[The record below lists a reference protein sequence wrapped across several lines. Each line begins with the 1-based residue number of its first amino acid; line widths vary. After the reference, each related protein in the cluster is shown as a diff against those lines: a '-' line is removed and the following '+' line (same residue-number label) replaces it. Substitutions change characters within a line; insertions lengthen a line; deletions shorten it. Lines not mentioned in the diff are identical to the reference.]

1 MNVSPQAPQYPPY
14 AMQPPPYVPH
24 PSTTTGWYPPAPQS
38 APVPQSPPVPEGAPA
53 PEGAPVPEAAVVPEP
68 APARTVRSELRGAVL
83 HVELDSPGTGNAVTS
98 AMLDELLALLA
109 VPDPAVRVIVLS
121 AAGRDFCL
129 GGDRDELLAGLDEDP
144 TGGRIRA
151 YGDKARR
158 VCDAL
163 VNSPAVTIA
172 RVQGR
177 ATGAGFALA
186 LACDLR
192 AGADNAVFRLPELAL
207 GLPVAWGG
215 LLPRLLHEVG
225 AARVREII
233 LTGRPVGAVEAR
245 ELAIL
250 QRVVPEQELDEAVAE
265 WARPITRRSEAALR
279 VTKTL
284 LASHASAT
292 RLADAA
298 VLDSELM
305 ASVLAAAHYTRS
317 LADRGPAS

>member
-1 MNVSPQAPQYPPY
+1 MNLPPQAPQYPPY
-14 AMQPPPYVPH
+14 AMQPPPYAP
-24 PSTTTGWYPPAPQS
+24 YPPAPAGWYPQAPQPGTAS
-38 APVPQSPPVPEGAPA
+38 GAAPEPVPGHAPVATPAAPVPV
-53 PEGAPVPEAAVVPEP
+53 
-68 APARTVRSELRGAVL
+68 RTVRAELRGAVL
-83 HVELDSPGTGNAVTS
+83 HVELDSPDTGNAVTS
-98 AMLDELLALLA
+98 AMLDELLVLLA

-129 GGDRDELLAGLDEDP
+129 GGDRDELFAGLDEDP
-144 TGGRIRA
+144 TGGRIRS

-163 VNSPAVTIA
+163 TNNPAVTIA

-250 QRVVPEQELDEAVAE
+250 QRVVPEQELDGIVDEL
-265 WARPITRRSEAALR
+265 ARPITRRSEAALR

-305 ASVLAAAHYTRS
+305 ASVIAAAHYTRG
-317 LADRGPAS
+317 LADRPPAG

>member
-1 MNVSPQAPQYPPY
+1 MNVSPQVPQYPSH
-14 AMQPPPYVPH
+14 AMQPPYVPY
-24 PSTTTGWYPPAPQS
+24 PSAPTGWYPQPGS
-38 APVPQSPPVPEGAPA
+38 
-53 PEGAPVPEAAVVPEP
+53 VPEP
-68 APARTVRSELRGAVL
+68 APAAEPAPAPTVRSELRGAVL
-83 HVELDSPGTGNAVTS
+83 HVELDSPGTGNAVTA
-98 AMLDELLALLA
+98 AMLDELLAVLA

-129 GGDRDELLAGLDEDP
+129 GGDRDELFAGLDEDP
-144 TGGRIRA
+144 TGGGIRS

-163 VNSPAVTIA
+163 TNSSAVTVA

-192 AGADNAVFRLPELAL
+192 VGADNAVFRLPELAL

-215 LLPRLLHEVG
+215 LLPRLIHEVG
-225 AARVREII
+225 AARVREIV

-250 QRVVPEQELDEAVAE
+250 QRVVPEEDLDAAVAE
-265 WARPITRRSEAALR
+265 WTRPVTRRPEAALR

-284 LASHASAT
+284 LGAHASAT
-292 RLADAA
+292 RLADAS

-305 ASVLAAAHYTRS
+305 ASVLAAAHYTRG
-317 LADRGPAS
+317 LADRP

>member
-14 AMQPPPYVPH
+14 AMQPPYLTNPPA
-24 PSTTTGWYPPAPQS
+24 PGGWYPEPGP
-38 APVPQSPPVPEGAPA
+38 
-53 PEGAPVPEAAVVPEP
+53 AVVPEP
-68 APARTVRSELRGAVL
+68 APARTVRSELRDAVL
-83 HVELDSPGTGNAVTS
+83 HVELNSPGTGNAVTS
-98 AMLDELLALLA
+98 AMLDELLAVLA

-121 AAGRDFCL
+121 GAGRDFCL
-129 GGDRDELLAGLDEDP
+129 GGDRDELFAGLDEDP
-144 TGGRIRA
+144 TGGRIRS
-151 YGDKARR
+151 YGEKARR

-163 VNSPAVTIA
+163 TNSSAVTVA

-192 AGADNAVFRLPELAL
+192 VGADNAVFRLPELAL

-233 LTGRPVGAVEAR
+233 LTGRPVGAVEAG
-245 ELAIL
+245 ELTIL
-250 QRVVPEQELDEAVAE
+250 QRVVSEQDLDGAVAE
-265 WARPITRRSEAALR
+265 WTRPITRRPEAALR

-284 LASHASAT
+284 LGSHASAT
-292 RLADAA
+292 RLADAS

-317 LADRGPAS
+317 LATRPPAD

>member
-1 MNVSPQAPQYPPY
+1 MNVFPQVPQVPQVPQYPPH
-14 AMQPPPYVPH
+14 AAQPSYLPYP
-24 PSTTTGWYPPAPQS
+24 YPEPVAS
-38 APVPQSPPVPEGAPA
+38 PVPQPA
-53 PEGAPVPEAAVVPEP
+53 PEPVPAPAV
-68 APARTVRSELRGAVL
+68 ARTVRTERQGPVL
-83 HVELDSPGTGNAVTS
+83 HIELDSPATGNAVTS
-98 AMLDELLALLA
+98 AMLDELLAVLA

-121 AAGRDFCL
+121 GAGRDFCL
-129 GGDRDELLAGLDEDP
+129 GGDRDELFAGLEQDP
-144 TGGRIRA
+144 TGGGIRS
-151 YGDKARR
+151 YGEKARR

-163 VNSPAVTIA
+163 TNNSAVTVA

-192 AGADNAVFRLPELAL
+192 VGADNAVFRLPELAL

-233 LTGRPVGAVEAR
+233 LTSRPVGAVEAR

-250 QRVVPEQELDEAVAE
+250 QRVVPEQDLDGAVAE
-265 WARPITRRSEAALR
+265 WVRPVTRRPEAALR

-284 LASHASAT
+284 LASHAAAT
-292 RLADAA
+292 RLADAS
-298 VLDSELM
+298 VLDAELM
-305 ASVLAAAHYTRS
+305 ASVLAAAHYTRG
-317 LADRGPAS
+317 LAAQPPAH

>member
-14 AMQPPPYVPH
+14 AMRPPYL
-24 PSTTTGWYPPAPQS
+24 TNPPAPTGRYPEPGP
-38 APVPQSPPVPEGAPA
+38 AAVPEPA
-53 PEGAPVPEAAVVPEP
+53 P

-83 HVELDSPGTGNAVTS
+83 HVELDSPATGNAVTS
-98 AMLDELLALLA
+98 AMLDELLAVLA
-109 VPDPAVRVIVLS
+109 APDPAVRVIVLS

-129 GGDRDELLAGLDEDP
+129 GGDRDELFAGLDEDP
-144 TGGRIRA
+144 TGGRIRS
-151 YGDKARR
+151 YGDRARR
-158 VCDAL
+158 VCEAL
-163 VNSPAVTIA
+163 TSSPAVTVA

-192 AGADNAVFRLPELAL
+192 VGADSAVFRLPELAL

-245 ELAIL
+245 ELDIL
-250 QRVVPEQELDEAVAE
+250 QRVVPEDGLDAAVEEL
-265 WARPITRRSEAALR
+265 ARPITRRSEAALR

-284 LASHASAT
+284 LVSHASAT
-292 RLADAA
+292 RMADAS

-305 ASVLAAAHYTRS
+305 ASVIAAAHYTRG
-317 LADRGPAS
+317 LATRPPAS

>member
-1 MNVSPQAPQYPPY
+1 MNMSPQMPEVPWIPQAPQYPPH
-14 AMQPPPYVPH
+14 AAQPSYLPH
-24 PSTTTGWYPPAPQS
+24 PYPE
-38 APVPQSPPVPEGAPA
+38 PVPEPVAASVPA
-53 PEGAPVPEAAVVPEP
+53 PVAARAVRTERQGPV
-68 APARTVRSELRGAVL
+68 LR
-83 HVELDSPGTGNAVTS
+83 VELDSPATGNAVTS
-98 AMLDELLALLA
+98 AMLDELLVVLA
-109 VPDPAVRVIVLS
+109 VPDPGVRVIVLS
-121 AAGRDFCL
+121 GAGRDFCL
-129 GGDRDELLAGLDEDP
+129 GGDRDELFGSLDEDP
-144 TGGRIRA
+144 TGGGIRS
-151 YGDKARR
+151 YGDRARR

-163 VNSPAVTIA
+163 TNSSAVTVA

-192 AGADNAVFRLPELAL
+192 VGADNTVFRLPELAL

-233 LTGRPVGAVEAR
+233 LTSRPVGAVEAR

-250 QRVVPEQELDEAVAE
+250 QRVVPEQELDAAVEE
-265 WARPITRRSEAALR
+265 WIRPVTRRPEAALR

-284 LASHASAT
+284 IASHAAAT
-292 RLADAA
+292 RLADAS

-305 ASVLAAAHYTRS
+305 ASVLAAAHYTRG
-317 LADRGPAS
+317 LAAQPPGH

>member
-1 MNVSPQAPQYPPY
+1 MNVSSQAPQYHPY
-14 AMQPPPYVPH
+14 AMRPPYPAN
-24 PSTTTGWYPPAPQS
+24 PPAPTGWYAQPES
-38 APVPQSPPVPEGAPA
+38 ASALA
-53 PEGAPVPEAAVVPEP
+53 PEP
-68 APARTVRSELRGAVL
+68 APALGPALAPEPASEPAPGPAPVRTVRSELRGAVL
-83 HVELDSPGTGNAVTS
+83 HVELDSPETGNAVTS
-98 AMLDELLALLA
+98 AMLDELLAVLA

-129 GGDRDELLAGLDEDP
+129 GGDREELLAGLDEDP
-144 TGGRIRA
+144 TGGRIRS
-151 YGDKARR
+151 YGDRARR

-163 VNSPAVTIA
+163 TNSPAVTVA

-192 AGADNAVFRLPELAL
+192 VGADNAVFRLPELAL

-250 QRVVPEQELDEAVAE
+250 QRVVPEQDLDGAVDE
-265 WARPITRRSEAALR
+265 WARPVTRRPEAALR

-292 RLADAA
+292 RLADAS

-305 ASVLAAAHYTRS
+305 ASVLAAAHYTRG
-317 LADRGPAS
+317 LAARPPVD